1 MNTAFYTAVSG
12 MTTFQK
18 DMDLVSNNMA
28 NINTVGYK
36 PQKSSFSD
44 LLYTQM
50 NTRANGNF
58 MTGHGVKI
66 ENVDMLF
73 KQGMLNRT
81 EYGLDFALVGEGFFC
96 VDRGGENLEYT
107 RNGSFS
113 VGMDRKRAYLVTSDG
128 GYVLDD
134 RGRRIE
140 LNMKDNSNVADI
152 DGIEER
158 IGIYTFSNPY
168 GLKPI
173 GNTSLSP
180 TELSGEA
187 KAVRRDRDESEIELI
202 SGALEL
208 SDVDMSAEM
217 VNVLQTQRA
226 FQLNAKIV
234 QTADQIEEMVNNLR

>member
-1 MNTAFYTAVSG
+1 MNIAFYTAVSG
-12 MTTFQK
+12 MTAFQK
-18 DMDLVSNNMA
+18 DMDLISNNMA
-28 NINTVGYK
+28 NISTVGYK

-44 LLYTQM
+44 ILYTQM
-50 NTRANGNF
+50 DTRANENA
-58 MTGHGVKI
+58 MQGHGVKI
-66 ENVDMLF
+66 ENIDLLF

-96 VDRGGENLEYT
+96 VDRGGENPEYT
-107 RNGSFS
+107 RNGAFTI
-113 VGMDRKRAYLVTSDG
+113 GMDRDRAYLVTTDG
-128 GYVLDD
+128 GYVLDE

-140 LNMKDNSNVADI
+140 LNLKDGSNVADI
-152 DGIEER
+152 TGVEER

-173 GNTSLSP
+173 GNTSLAATP
-180 TELSGEA
+180 LSGEA
-187 KAVRRDRDESEIELI
+187 RANRRDRDESTTELI

-208 SDVDMSAEM
+208 SDVDMSTEM